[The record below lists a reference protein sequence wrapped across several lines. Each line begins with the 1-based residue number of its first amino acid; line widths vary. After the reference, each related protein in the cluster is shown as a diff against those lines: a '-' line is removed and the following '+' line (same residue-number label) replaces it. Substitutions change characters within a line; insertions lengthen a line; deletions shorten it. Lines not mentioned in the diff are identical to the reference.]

1 MNPTRSLSEFGAL
14 GGTHDLLISKFSAKQ
29 RRVFSLKALRRCARA
44 RPAAGLSARSSP
56 PPRETPGGPGGCSWP
71 EYPSSE
77 TPGVLADE
85 GYAGAGCASASVPAH
100 ALSGCV
106 GTVCVRPAAHGRL
119 RAAPSPVAGV
129 GTGRGPQEGS
139 PQGAQ
144 ARRERRSS
152 DCLPAGRAV
161 LGAPRARGDPL
172 LRVGSLR
179 ARSPGSP
186 RPWGFW
192 GPSLQLLAPEPGS
205 RRRVGR

>member
-29 RRVFSLKALRRCARA
+29 RRGRVLPEGASTLCQGEASSRA
-44 RPAAGLSARSSP
+44 ECPP

-85 GYAGAGCASASVPAH
+85 GHAGAGCASASVPAH

-106 GTVCVRPAAHGRL
+106 GAVCVRPAAHGRL

-129 GTGRGPQEGS
+129 GTGRAPQEGS

-152 DCLPAGRAV
+152 DCLPVGCAV
-161 LGAPRARGDPL
+161 LGAPRARRDPL

>member
-44 RPAAGLSARSSP
+44 RPAAGLSAR

-77 TPGVLADE
+77 TPGVLAYE
-85 GYAGAGCASASVPAH
+85 GHAGAGCASASVPAH

-106 GTVCVRPAAHGRL
+106 GAVCVRPAAHRRL

-139 PQGAQ
+139 PQGPQ
-144 ARRERRSS
+144 GAREQR
-152 DCLPAGRAV
+152 LPARG
-161 LGAPRARGDPL
+161 PRC
-172 LRVGSLR
+172 
-179 ARSPGSP
+179 PGSP
-186 RPWGFW
+186 SCTG
-192 GPSLQLLAPEPGS
+192 GPAAARWQFAGAVPGLT
-205 RRRVGR
+205 